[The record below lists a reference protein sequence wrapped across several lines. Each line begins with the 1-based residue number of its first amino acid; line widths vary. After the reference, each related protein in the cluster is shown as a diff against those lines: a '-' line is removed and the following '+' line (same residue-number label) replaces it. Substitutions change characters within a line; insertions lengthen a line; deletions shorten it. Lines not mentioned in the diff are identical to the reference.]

1 MTKGCILSVF
11 WEKMNFEPDVLTAD
25 CPSGTF
31 DAVIGIRSEHMKV
44 YHSRHHNTDLEAKI
58 YISMPEGSETLNTVR
73 IGESNLVVKSLGI
86 TDFEVNQD
94 AFVSIN
100 LPKIN
105 VFDKASQ
112 KLIKKSV

>member
-1 MTKGCILSVF
+1 
-11 WEKMNFEPDVLTAD
+11 
-25 CPSGTF
+25 
-31 DAVIGIRSEHMKV
+31 MK
-44 YHSRHHNTDLEAKI
+44 AKI

-73 IGESNLVVKSLGI
+73 IGESNLVIKSLGI